1 MCQDTL
7 RRKQT
12 CLLVKDRT
20 KKLICRAQAL
30 HQKITFSIL
39 DHLNGLSHSL
49 QFDRVVNNRKLRHID
64 VFLTANLLYDCL
76 ITDKNH
82 INQAQI
88 YRLRCSRNGMVIN
101 APGRDHLFLDI
112 AALQV

>member
-1 MCQDTL
+1 MSQDTL

-12 CLLVKDRT
+12 CILVQDCT
-20 KKLICRAQAL
+20 KKLICRAQTL
-30 HQKITFSIL
+30 HQEIAFSIL
-39 DHLNGLSHSL
+39 DHLNGLSNCF
-49 QFDRVVNNRKLRHID
+49 QFDRVVNDGKLSHID
-64 VFLTANLLYDCL
+64 ILLTANLLYDCP